1 VLNRMNGKD
10 KPDLGL
16 DELISEIKREL
27 TDPSETE
34 KINEE
39 QPTPKQNDEQKT
51 SSLDIQNNFDDFCR
65 WVEDTKPDLQILKLL
80 IKQWASKPNL
90 TDDQRNRLKKLNAKH
105 EKSLS
110 LRWYAS
116 LAIFLSAV
124 IFFLIFGFKETQKPD
139 TKVSIGRLPELQLD
153 LSYTPQASFLKK
165 ETLSPL
171 DAVLID
177 AVASPS
183 QQTPLTHAKPKP
195 TLNTDHPVWEE
206 KVLKDFNESTIS
218 FPFEGEALVSTPVL
232 ASPSLTAT
240 IVGYVDAG
248 GLVLVVGEAGN
259 FYRIS
264 SKSGRD
270 GYILKQDCKRL
281 PAKKS
286 EFVSTER
293 EISPFSPEA
302 VSPYR

>member
-1 VLNRMNGKD
+1 MNGKD

-27 TDPSETE
+27 ADPSETQ
-34 KINEE
+34 KLSDEE
-39 QPTPKQNDEQKT
+39 QPTPNQNDEQKT

-65 WVEDTKPDLQILKLL
+65 WVEDTKPDSELLKLL
-80 IKQWASKPNL
+80 IKQWASKPDL
-90 TDDQRNRLKKLNAKH
+90 TENQRDRLKKLNAKH
-105 EKSLS
+105 KRSLS
-110 LRWYAS
+110 LRWSIS
-116 LAIFLSAV
+116 LAVFVVAV
-124 IFFLIFGFKETQKPD
+124 ILSLIFGLKDTQKQD
-139 TKVSIGRLPELQLD
+139 FRISAGRLPELQLE
-153 LSYTPQASFLKK
+153 LNYTPQASFLKK

-177 AVASPS
+177 AVANPS
-183 QQTPLTHAKPKP
+183 QQTPLTQAEPKP
-195 TLNTDHPVWEE
+195 TLNTDSPVWRE
-206 KVLKDFNESTIS
+206 KVAKDFDESAIS

-232 ASPSLTAT
+232 ASPSLTST
-240 IVGYVDAG
+240 IVGYVNAG

-281 PAKKS
+281 PANKS
-286 EFVSTER
+286 ESVSKEK